1 MGGVIFMAGIYIHI
15 PFCKKACHY
24 CDFHFSTNTALKAQ
38 MVDAILKEIEL
49 QKNYA
54 RNEPIE
60 TIYFGGGTPSLLEQR
75 ELFRLLNAVA
85 KNHAII
91 SHPEITLEANPDDI
105 CLNKLHQWRQAG
117 INRLSI
123 GIQSF
128 FQEHLQWMNRA
139 HSSIQAFNAITQSQD
154 AGFNNITIDL
164 IYGFP
169 ALSDEQWQ
177 KNLENAVK
185 LDVKHISPYC
195 LTVEEKTALHHFVKK
210 GQVAAPS
217 EEQGA
222 KQFEYMTDY
231 LIQNGFEHYEIS
243 NFAKSGFLSKH
254 NSNYWK
260 GKSYIGHGPSAHSF
274 NGNSRQWNIKNNA
287 EYIRRIN
294 TSNDWY
300 EKEELSA
307 ETRYNEY
314 VMTSLRTQWGCDL
327 IYIKNKYGNNLYEY
341 LLMQA
346 KPYFQ
351 SEKLIYENEILKLSS
366 SGKLLA
372 DKIASDLFWI

>member
-1 MGGVIFMAGIYIHI
+1 
-15 PFCKKACHY
+15 
-24 CDFHFSTNTALKAQ
+24 
-38 MVDAILKEIEL
+38 MVDAIIKEIEL
-49 QKNYA
+49 QKDYA
-54 RNEPIE
+54 GNEQIE
-60 TIYFGGGTPSLLEQR
+60 TIYFGGGTPSLLEQN
-75 ELFRLLNAVA
+75 EIFQILNTIA
-85 KNHAII
+85 KNHSII
-91 SHPEITLEANPDDI
+91 PNPEITLEANPDDI
-105 CLNKLHQWRQAG
+105 YANKLHQWRQAG

-169 ALSDEQWQ
+169 TLSDEQWH

-185 LDVKHISPYC
+185 LNVKHISPYC

-222 KQFEYMTDY
+222 KQFEYMTNY
-231 LIQNGFEHYEIS
+231 LIQNGYEHYEIS
-243 NFAKSGFLSKH
+243 NFAKLGFYSKH
-254 NSNYWK
+254 NSNYWI
-260 GKSYIGHGPSAHSF
+260 GKLYIGLGPSAHSF
-274 NGNSRQWNIKNNA
+274 NGNSRQWNIRNNA

-294 TSNDWY
+294 ALTDWF

-314 VMTSLRTQWGCDL
+314 IMTSLRTQWGCDL
-327 IYIKNKYGNNLYEY
+327 NFIKNHFGEKLHDY
-341 LLMQA
+341 LLQQA
-346 KPYFQ
+346 IPYIQ
-351 SEKLIYENEILKLSS
+351 TEKLLFNQEILKLSS

-372 DKIASDLFWI
+372 DKIASDLFWV